1 MLGERG
7 WIGFGGELAVPRH
20 EPGTEVGCADSLEV
34 HGKKAHVSEHIAVAE
49 LVVELDAVEDARTV
63 IEAEDVVGEQVAVAV
78 DHFAV
83 GDPMF
88 EEGCPAVEVA
98 TRELLHALLDL
109 RVQHGAHVRLHRLER
124 GLPLRPHRVDAA
136 GPLDL
141 ECPLGS

>member
-34 HGKKAHVSEHIAVAE
+34 HGKKAHVGEHIAVAE

-98 TRELLHALLDL
+98 TNEVTHPLLDI
-109 RVQHGAHVRLHRLER
+109 RGQHRADIRLDGVER
-124 GLPLRPHRVDAA
+124 GLPLRPDSFYAGRLCDHR
-136 GPLDL
+136 
-141 ECPLGS
+141 